1 MNFLGIIV
9 NSSTQPKYPIRIF
22 DACTVASVCRRR
34 VDASHGERGAEQRG
48 REEGKGKNDISLIV
62 PGAVA
67 KLVKHFAATLSPL
80 AFSHVISFH
89 VCGAN

>member
-1 MNFLGIIV
+1 M
-9 NSSTQPKYPIRIF
+9 STRAPNPSTPYEYSTRAPSRQSAGVVMLLTEK
-22 DACTVASVCRRR
+22 
-34 VDASHGERGAEQRG
+34 EAEQRG
-48 REEGKGKNDISLIV
+48 REQGKGKNDISLIV